1 MQEITQNNPGVK
13 VLLSFGTESVGII
26 CWSEN
31 CLLPQEENHQFNQ
44 ISQFNRL
51 HQESVVDV
59 Q

>member
-1 MQEITQNNPGVK
+1 MQAITQTNPGVK

-31 CLLPQEENHQFNQ
+31 CLLPQEENQEFHQGL
-44 ISQFNRL
+44 QFNRL